1 LKRNVNRG
9 EQLVVNFKDGDEVT
23 LLPSTA
29 GPLPL
34 LALSGM
40 LTLGF
45 GGLLTL
51 HRRRR

>member
-1 LKRNVNRG
+1 M
-9 EQLVVNFKDGDEVT
+9 T
-23 LLPSTA
+23 SLPSTA

-51 HRRRR
+51 YRRRR